1 MAARGRSLMDR
12 DRSRGVA
19 LALGVLFLLG
29 GVGPGAAAPR
39 LVATMRLQTGPA
51 DVTIPEKVAVL
62 LAGERRDLAFEVPG
76 RLEFCL
82 EEGTAVALGQV
93 VARLDETLEKAQLL
107 GASLRLRDSR
117 SEERRLRGLRD
128 AQAASA
134 QQLEGAETRLALR
147 RAEAVGAR
155 EQLGRRTLT
164 SPLGGEIVATYLKA
178 GEVATPGTRV
188 ATVMDFS
195 WLRLELGIPGF
206 QIGRV
211 EKGDRVRLAIPSLGE
226 RLVEG
231 EVRRVAGAAAD
242 GRHLFDVEVFVP
254 NEGGKLRPGMMVGA
268 SIVTDHLPHAM
279 GIPLEAVVEREG
291 RKVAFFVQDGVAR
304 ALSLESAI
312 RVGNRLLSSTEI
324 PFDFLVVRGQ
334 RDLFD
339 GVPVRVDNRVLSNVA
354 KQ

>member
-1 MAARGRSLMDR
+1 MNR

-19 LALGVLFLLG
+19 FALGALFCFCG
-29 GVGPGAAAPR
+29 MGPAVAAPR
-39 LVATMRLQTGPA
+39 LVATVRIQTGPE

-82 EEGTAVALGQV
+82 DEGTTVELGRV
-93 VARLDETLEKAQLL
+93 VARLDETLEKAQFL

-117 SEERRLRGLRD
+117 SEERRIRGLRD

-147 RAEAVGAR
+147 RAEAAVAR
-155 EQLGRRTLT
+155 EQLERRTLT
-164 SPLGGEIVATYLKA
+164 SPLGGEIVATYLEA

-195 WLRLELGIPGF
+195 WLRLKLGIPGF
-206 QIGRV
+206 QIGLV
-211 EKGDRVRLAIPSLGE
+211 EEGDRVRLAIPSMGE
-226 RLVEG
+226 RVVEG

-254 NEGGKLRPGMMVGA
+254 NEDGKLRPGMMVGA
-268 SIVTDHLPHAM
+268 SIVTDHLPFAM
-279 GIPLEAVVEREG
+279 GIPLEAVVERKG
-291 RKVAFFVQDGVAR
+291 RKVAFFVHDGVAR

-324 PFDFLVVRGQ
+324 PSSFLVVRGQ

-339 GVPVRVDNRVLSNVA
+339 GAPVRVDNTVLSNVA
-354 KQ
+354 QQ